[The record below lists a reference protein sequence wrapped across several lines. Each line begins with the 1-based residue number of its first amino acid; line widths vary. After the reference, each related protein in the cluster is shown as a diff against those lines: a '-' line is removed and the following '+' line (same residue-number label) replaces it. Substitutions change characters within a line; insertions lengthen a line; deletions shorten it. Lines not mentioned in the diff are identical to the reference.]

1 MAYLR
6 LHLAGHQRGIMV
18 GCRSKHLYLVGGQLQ
33 GLAERRGNHMLPGR
47 VHREWLGLGVDYVL
61 QGVLVGGGGGWWEG
75 GRGGGWGPG
84 VVDDHWQAEII
95 RCHLQQ
101 AEKKTISLSFK

>member
-1 MAYLR
+1 
-6 LHLAGHQRGIMV
+6 
-18 GCRSKHLYLVGGQLQ
+18 
-33 GLAERRGNHMLPGR
+33 MLPGR
-47 VHREWLGLGVDYVL
+47 VHGERLGLRVYDVL

-95 RCHLQQ
+95 RSHLQQ